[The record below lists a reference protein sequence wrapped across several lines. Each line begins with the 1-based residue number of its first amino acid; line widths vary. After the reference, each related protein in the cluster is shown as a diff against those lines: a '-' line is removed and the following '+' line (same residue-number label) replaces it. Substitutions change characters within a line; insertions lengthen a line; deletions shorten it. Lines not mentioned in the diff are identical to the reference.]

1 MPMPLSGLA
10 QTLSNSVA
18 SIQQQIVATQEQLS
32 AGVKDL
38 NPGQSGVVTRLSAQ
52 ANSYDQ
58 TLQNISAAQSVITV
72 GSSALS
78 SIATILTQMQGLAN
92 QASSSGL
99 SSSDRDSL
107 NSTFS
112 SLATQVANL
121 GTSASVNG
129 NNLLAGGSIKVT
141 TGIDGSAAAAT
152 TVNGVDIA
160 ALATTISAL
169 KISAS
174 AAAPTNVV
182 TNHVKQEETITFSG
196 TKDTAAATYVIGG
209 LSFTSN
215 ATFVALDAAGQEA
228 ALATAFANYITGTS
242 LTSANG
248 SFSGASQS
256 AMAAIYSNAVAGATT
271 LVLTRAIPGS
281 QTVTAA
287 MTGGTN
293 LSGSAGQV
301 TANTPAKQ
309 YDTVT
314 FNAGLSTGGAVT
326 VGGIT
331 YTATTTATATQIAT
345 DYYNYIASGTAGVYG
360 NFSGSTSRAAA
371 YALYTATNPSNGV
384 LKLTRKTDGA
394 FTAVT
399 TQDDG
404 ASNAAVA
411 ISSLTTQLST
421 VSTGQSTLSAAATGL
436 TAQAKAN
443 NALKTGLTDTVNSI
457 QNIDA
462 TAMQAKLQQLNNQ
475 QSIDYYLV
483 SQMNTEA
490 AAILSIFR

>member
-182 TNHVKQEETITFSG
+182 TNHVKQEETITFAG

-215 ATFVALDAAGQEA
+215 ATFVALNAAAQEA

-287 MTGGTN
+287 MTGGT
-293 LSGSAGQV
+293 
-301 TANTPAKQ
+301 
-309 YDTVT
+309 
-314 FNAGLSTGGAVT
+314 GL
-326 VGGIT
+326 I
-331 YTATTTATATQIAT
+331 
-345 DYYNYIASGTAGVYG
+345 
-360 NFSGSTSRAAA
+360 
-371 YALYTATNPSNGV
+371 
-384 LKLTRKTDGA
+384 
-394 FTAVT
+394 
-399 TQDDG
+399 
-404 ASNAAVA
+404 
-411 ISSLTTQLST
+411 
-421 VSTGQSTLSAAATGL
+421 
-436 TAQAKAN
+436 
-443 NALKTGLTDTVNSI
+443 
-457 QNIDA
+457 
-462 TAMQAKLQQLNNQ
+462 
-475 QSIDYYLV
+475 
-483 SQMNTEA
+483 
-490 AAILSIFR
+490 